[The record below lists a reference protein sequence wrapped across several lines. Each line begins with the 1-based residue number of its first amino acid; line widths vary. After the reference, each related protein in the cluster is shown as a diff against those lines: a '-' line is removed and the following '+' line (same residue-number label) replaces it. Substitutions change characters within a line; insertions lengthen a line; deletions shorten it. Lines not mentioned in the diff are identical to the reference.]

1 MASNVTLDVLS
12 WPCYLKMEGNLLR
25 NKVEMIKPHIIV
37 MLFLSAVTFA
47 LYWQALR
54 NNFLIYW
61 DDNGYV
67 TKNIVVQR
75 ISWGNISTAFTS
87 FYVGNYAPVQ
97 IISYMFDFLIWG
109 MRPAGFIFT
118 NILIHVVN
126 GFLFYYLLTK
136 LSWQRLTA
144 CAAALI
150 FLVNPVQVESV
161 VWISQ
166 RKNVLSMLFF
176 LLSFIWY
183 IMYSK
188 KSGKWQGL
196 LYLSSIIAFILSLL
210 AKSASI
216 ILPFVLVSFDLF
228 VVPRYERKDLKKL
241 LINKIPFIVVA
252 FLFGLITIKSQ
263 SMNTGGGLTSYINGS
278 PLDTMFTMLPIL
290 IQYLKLV
297 IWPID
302 LSAVYAP
309 VIKTGIDFEV
319 ALAALELSIIIA
331 IGIFLYHRRSELLFW
346 IVLFFLSLLPVSQI
360 VPIVTLMNDRYLYF
374 PMLGVAA
381 FIVSITVFAINN
393 ADKYKNFI
401 GTAVSITFLLLLGHY
416 LIVTYERIPVWKDE
430 NALWEDAVRK
440 VPNSPKAHFNYA
452 HILAYQGRDDEA
464 EIQYELGLNLN
475 PKPFERYALASLY
488 MKDGHLDKA
497 KEEYQRFLLQYP
509 NSPEARNNL
518 AIIYFNE
525 GMLNEAIEQY
535 KIAFQYDP
543 NWARGYNNLAV
554 IYTKSGDTNN
564 AIKYFNEALRLNPN
578 NAEFHY
584 NLGNVLFDK
593 GSKEKALREF
603 EIAAKLD
610 PHNPLYAMKVIEI
623 SDIVK
628 GKITKKRK

>member
-1 MASNVTLDVLS
+1 
-12 WPCYLKMEGNLLR
+12 
-25 NKVEMIKPHIIV
+25 

-54 NNFLIYW
+54 HNFLIYW

-67 TKNIVVQR
+67 TKNTIIQS

-118 NILIHVVN
+118 NILIHVLN

-183 IMYSK
+183 IMYSN
-188 KSGKWQGL
+188 KSGKGQGL

-216 ILPFVLVSFDLF
+216 ILPFVLVSFDLL
-228 VVPRYERKDLKKL
+228 VVSRHERKDLRKL
-241 LINKIPFIVVA
+241 LINKIPFIAVA

-263 SMNTGGGLTSYINGS
+263 SMNTGGGLTSYINES
-278 PLDTMFTMLPIL
+278 PLDTVFTMLPVFM
-290 IQYLKLV
+290 QYLKLV
-297 IWPID
+297 VWPAD

-309 VIKTGIDFEV
+309 AIKTGIDFEV
-319 ALAALELSIIIA
+319 TLAAVELSIIIA
-331 IGIFLYHRRSELLFW
+331 LGIFLYHRRSELLFW
-346 IVLFFLSLLPVSQI
+346 IVLFFVSLLPVSQI

-374 PMLGVAA
+374 PMLGAAA
-381 FIVSITVFAINN
+381 FIVSITSFAINK
-393 ADKYKNFI
+393 AEKHKSLV
-401 GTAVSITFLLLLGHY
+401 GTAVGVTFLLLLGHY

-430 NALWEDAVRK
+430 NTLWEDAVRK
-440 VPNSPKAHFNYA
+440 VPNSPKAHYNYA
-452 HILAYQGRDDEA
+452 HILEYQGKYDEA
-464 EIQYELGLNLN
+464 EKHYELGLDLN
-475 PKPFERYALASLY
+475 PKGFERYALARLY

-497 KEEYQRFLLQYP
+497 KEEYQSFLLQYP
-509 NSPEARNNL
+509 NYLEARNNL
-518 AIIYFNE
+518 AFIYFNE
-525 GMLNEAIEQY
+525 GMLNQAIEQY
-535 KIAFQYDP
+535 EIALQYNP
-543 NWARGYNNLAV
+543 NWAKGYSNLAV
-554 IYTKSGDTNN
+554 IYMRSGDKNK
-564 AIKYFNEALRLNPN
+564 AIEYINKALRLNPN

-584 NLGNVLFDK
+584 NLGNILFDS
-593 GSKEKALREF
+593 GLKEKALPEF

-610 PHNPLYAMKVIEI
+610 PHNPLYAMKVVEI
-623 SDIVK
+623 SNIVK
-628 GKITKKRK
+628 GKITKKRE